1 MVLMVPL
8 LIMAT
13 SLVSKINTRVAL
25 VKGWVNSFL
34 AFMGQLYGSSNFLVK
49 RWEKLF
55 LLLSSRPSTLGIVQ
69 EPLPQER
76 DASTAI
82 HGSFERLQ
90 FIDLSLGNALAPRQT
105 QSSMHGVIVLLDPG
119 HEAPQ
124 FRNATFGSLLHPG
137 RQIVMFALAHHREKG
152 GKSRHRWS
160 EPPARGSATD
170 RASFAL
176 SDQDPSVYARGAS
189 VTHVGREPGHV
200 PCVSEQE
207 SHRPW
212 WCADGQYKPVL
223 SSQRPD
229 IRVH

>member
-1 MVLMVPL
+1 MPKQRFERNAPTHKWQQLRPL
-8 LIMAT
+8 LKDPTQLTYEIIRPVI
-13 SLVSKINTRVAL
+13 L
-25 VKGWVNSFL
+25 GWETPKERSAETGMPQRTIYYKANLFDQCQRL
-34 AFMGQLYGSSNFLVK
+34 CKFGSSNFLVK

-152 GKSRHRWS
+152 
-160 EPPARGSATD
+160 
-170 RASFAL
+170 
-176 SDQDPSVYARGAS
+176 
-189 VTHVGREPGHV
+189 
-200 PCVSEQE
+200 
-207 SHRPW
+207 
-212 WCADGQYKPVL
+212 
-223 SSQRPD
+223 
-229 IRVH
+229 